1 MFRDNSKITSQSYLI
16 WASLAFQAG
25 LINAGAFLAC
35 HRFVT
40 HTTGFATH
48 FATDL
53 AMFKFH
59 EATSMILVHLFF
71 LFGCMIS
78 AHYVDREI
86 HYNRFPK
93 YHIVFFLMSFFLL
106 VVLVFGLIGL
116 FGEFGSELSIES
128 EFVLIALLGICS
140 GLQNAAISTASHS
153 QIRTTH
159 LTGITTDLGIGLYK
173 NLFLKNKKESPKNS
187 TRLIIIGSFILG
199 SAIGAFLFVHY
210 QYFAFTVPLLLTLC
224 LYFLTRKDWLKYD
237 RTTK

>member
-25 LINAGAFLAC
+25 LINVGAFLAC

-48 FATDL
+48 FAADL

-59 EATSMILVHLFF
+59 EATSMLLVPLFF
-71 LFGCMIS
+71 LLGCMMS

-86 HYNRFPK
+86 HFQRRPK
-93 YHIVFFLMSFFLL
+93 YHVVFFLMSFFLSM
-106 VVLVFGLIGL
+106 VLIFGLSGL
-116 FGEFGSELSIES
+116 FGDFNSKLSIES
-128 EFVLIALLGICS
+128 EFLLIALLGICS
-140 GLQNAAISTASHS
+140 GLQNASISTASHC

-159 LTGITTDLGIGLYK
+159 LTGVTTDLGIGLYK
-173 NLFLKNKKESPKNS
+173 NLFLNNKKEASKNS
-187 TRLIIIGSFILG
+187 TRLIIIGAFILG

-210 QYFAFTVPLLLTLC
+210 QYFAFSIPLLLTLT
-224 LYFLTRKDWLKYD
+224 LYFIARKDWLNK
-237 RTTK
+237 